1 VVSLWTSGTFT
12 RCPSVRFIL
21 PHAGGDVPYIA
32 TRVARLHP
40 QLAES
45 LPLLKRQY
53 YDVALSTYRQ
63 VLVALTRF
71 AGTSQIVL
79 VPTIRSEPWAP
90 PNGPRGN
97 SKTSIWAPGWLRRSV
112 EGMRSGCFLDS
123 GRPRTGGRGSF

>member
-32 TRVARLHP
+32 TPVDT

-45 LPLLKRQY
+45 LPLLKRQC

-63 VLVALTRF
+63 VLVALTR
-71 AGTSQIVL
+71 
-79 VPTIRSEPWAP
+79 
-90 PNGPRGN
+90 
-97 SKTSIWAPGWLRRSV
+97 
-112 EGMRSGCFLDS
+112 
-123 GRPRTGGRGSF
+123 